1 MIIHDVEQGSE
12 AWHKLRIGRPTA
24 SKFGEIISPKKLQP
38 SASAEKYMHQ
48 LLAEWII
55 GQPCNMVSNKFMER
69 GTELEPEARKLYE
82 LLHHNV
88 DQIGFCT
95 TDDGLVGCSPDGLI
109 GKDGGLEI
117 KCPMAPTHVKYLLD
131 PAKLYE
137 DYKLQV
143 QGSIFVTGR
152 SWWDM
157 WSYAP
162 GMPGVIYRVEPD
174 DVVQN
179 ALSAH
184 LKIFT
189 QELEIFKQRL
199 IERGIEPHEAVEAR
213 LQKEIDEPMDWDE
226 VGGPSTP

>member
-1 MIIHDVEQGSE
+1 MITYDVEQGSE

-24 SKFGEIISPKKLQP
+24 SKFGEIISPKKLQR
-38 SASAEKYMHQ
+38 STSAEKYMHQ

-55 GQPCNMVSNKFMER
+55 GQPCDMVSNKFMER
-69 GTELEPEARKLYE
+69 GKELEPEARKLYE

-109 GKDGGLEI
+109 YDDGGLEI
-117 KCPMAPTHVKYLLD
+117 KCPMAPTHVKYLLN
-131 PAKLYE
+131 PAQLYE
-137 DYKLQV
+137 DYALQV
-143 QGSIFVTGR
+143 QGSLFVTER
-152 SWWDM
+152 AWWDM

-162 GMPGVIYRVEPD
+162 GMPGVVYRVDPD
-174 DVVQN
+174 DIVQN
-179 ALSAH
+179 ALAAH
-184 LKIFT
+184 LKMFT

-213 LQKEIDEPMDWDE
+213 LRKEEDEAFNE
-226 VGGPSTP
+226 VFPE